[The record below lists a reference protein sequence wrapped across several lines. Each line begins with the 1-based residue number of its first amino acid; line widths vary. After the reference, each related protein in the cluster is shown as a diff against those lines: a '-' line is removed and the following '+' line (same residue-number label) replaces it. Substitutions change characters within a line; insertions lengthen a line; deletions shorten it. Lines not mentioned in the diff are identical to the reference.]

1 MLQVVRAASHP
12 LACIDSEGKLA
23 PNDEI
28 DGDIHAIMSQ
38 TQKRM
43 SDSTDTD
50 SDSETEMTVIRPKL
64 HRKMRLGSQQSY
76 GSYGNC

>member
-1 MLQVVRAASHP
+1 
-12 LACIDSEGKLA
+12 
-23 PNDEI
+23 
-28 DGDIHAIMSQ
+28 MSQ

-76 GSYGNC
+76 GSYGKALSSELLHVTRSNLRRQIRETE